1 MRNGYFNFISY
12 FFSKYMSNTKFI
24 REYYLNFCKFQW
36 DAKTFNGFFLRN
48 IILYPIFILA
58 FSTRKVI
65 RNTSFCYRNF
75 FIRITDQIYFKFF
88 FIWRAENKM
97 SVTYLQPALMPD
109 YVSAI
114 FAALLVAI
122 ALVGEQLMVLL

>member
-1 MRNGYFNFISY
+1 
-12 FFSKYMSNTKFI
+12 
-24 REYYLNFCKFQW
+24 
-36 DAKTFNGFFLRN
+36 
-48 IILYPIFILA
+48 
-58 FSTRKVI
+58 
-65 RNTSFCYRNF
+65 
-75 FIRITDQIYFKFF
+75 
-88 FIWRAENKM
+88 M